1 MNAAVRVDALTVRYG
16 SREVF
21 DDFSVD
27 VASGETLAILGPS
40 GCGKSTLLR
49 VIGGLTAP
57 TAGRIIHSGP
67 SETNAEIGF
76 VFQEPRLLPW
86 LSVEKN
92 VAFAAR
98 GDVERARV
106 KDAIDLVGLTHAA
119 HLLPK
124 ALSGGMAQRA
134 SLARSLVR
142 SPKLLLLDE
151 PLSALDALSRL
162 DLQSAIAHILRE
174 TASTAVLVT
183 HDVEEALFLADRI
196 VVLAGAPAIAAL
208 VLDVP
213 QASRRV
219 RAADLTQQ
227 RNALYAALGVD
238 APPAGSRPR
247 DVRRIRAL

>member
-1 MNAAVRVDALTVRYG
+1 MKPAVVVRDLTVRFG
-16 SREVF
+16 ERAIFESF
-21 DDFSVD
+21 ALD
-27 VASGETLAILGPS
+27 VARGETLAILGPS

-49 VIGGLTAP
+49 AIGGVTAHA
-57 TAGRIIHSGP
+57 AGTVDTEG
-67 SETNAEIGF
+67 EIGL
-76 VFQEPRLLPW
+76 VFQEPRLMPW
-86 LSVEKN
+86 LTVEKN

-162 DLQSAIAHILRE
+162 DLQTAIARIVRE
-174 TASTAVLVT
+174 TSSTAILVT
-183 HDVEEALFLADRI
+183 HDVDEALFLADRI
-196 VVLAGAPAIAAL
+196 VVLGETPATVICT
-208 VLDVP
+208 LDVP
-213 QASRRV
+213 VTSRRV
-219 RAADLTQQ
+219 RSADLTSE
-227 RNALYAALGVD
+227 RNALYAALGVET
-238 APPAGSRPR
+238 PPVGNRSQHARHM
-247 DVRRIRAL
+247 RAL

>member
-1 MNAAVRVDALTVRYG
+1 VKPAVLVERLTIGFAGRGVL
-16 SREVF
+16 EE
-21 DDFSVD
+21 FSLA
-27 VASGETLAILGPS
+27 VAPGETLAILGPS

-49 VIGGLTAP
+49 AIARLVAP
-57 TAGRIIHSGP
+57 QSGRI
-67 SETNAEIGF
+67 ETDAEIGL

-151 PLSALDALSRL
+151 PLSALDALARL
-162 DLQSAIAHILRE
+162 DLQVAIARIIHE
-174 TASTAVLVT
+174 TGCTAVLVT
-183 HDVEEALFLADRI
+183 HDVDEALFLADRI
-196 VVLAGAPAIAAL
+196 VVLGGSPASI
-208 VLDVP
+208 VTERSVP
-213 QASRRV
+213 INDRRV
-219 RAADLTQQ
+219 RSADLTHE
-227 RNALYAALGVD
+227 RNELYAALGVET
-238 APPAGSRPR
+238 PSLAGSGSPR
-247 DVRRIRAL
+247 LIRVR

>member
-1 MNAAVRVDALTVRYG
+1 VKPVVTVDRLTIAFNGRI
-16 SREVF
+16 VF
-21 DDFSVD
+21 EDFSLA
-27 VASGETLAILGPS
+27 VAPGETLAILGPS

-49 VIGGLTAP
+49 AIARLVAP
-57 TAGRIIHSGP
+57 QSGRI
-67 SETNAEIGF
+67 ETDSEIGL

-98 GDVERARV
+98 GEVERARV

-151 PLSALDALSRL
+151 PLSALDALARL
-162 DLQSAIAHILRE
+162 DLQVAIARIIRE
-174 TASTAVLVT
+174 TGCTAVLVT
-183 HDVEEALFLADRI
+183 HDVDEALFLADRI
-196 VVLAGAPAIAAL
+196 FVLGATPAAIATE
-208 VLDVP
+208 LDVP
-213 QASRRV
+213 PSERRV
-219 RAADLTQQ
+219 RSADLTRE
-227 RNALYAALGVD
+227 RNTLYVALGVD
-238 APPAGSRPR
+238 VPPAAGTTAPR
-247 DVRRIRAL
+247 LIRVQ